1 MNHFLSCSMTLV
13 ILLILSEE
21 GTLMDGDFTWER
33 GQPIYDDLM
42 DTINRHRIAGG
53 NYSHAD
59 FLGATARVIAS
70 IVRTIEH
77 QHPENET
84 VKEDA
89 KRLISEVIDD
99 QSMVAV

>member
-1 MNHFLSCSMTLV
+1 
-13 ILLILSEE
+13 
-21 GTLMDGDFTWER
+21 MDGDFTWER

-42 DTINRHRIAGG
+42 DTINRHRVMGE

-59 FLGATARVIAS
+59 FLGAVARAAAS

-89 KRLISEVIDD
+89 KRFILEVIDD
-99 QSMVAV
+99 QSMVPIMEH

>member
-1 MNHFLSCSMTLV
+1 M
-13 ILLILSEE
+13 
-21 GTLMDGDFTWER
+21 MDGDFTWER

-70 IVRTIEH
+70 IIKTIEA
-77 QHPENET
+77 QHLEDKT
-84 VKEDA
+84 ITEDA
-89 KRLISEVIDD
+89 KRFILEVIDD
-99 QSMVAV
+99 QSMVAVMEH